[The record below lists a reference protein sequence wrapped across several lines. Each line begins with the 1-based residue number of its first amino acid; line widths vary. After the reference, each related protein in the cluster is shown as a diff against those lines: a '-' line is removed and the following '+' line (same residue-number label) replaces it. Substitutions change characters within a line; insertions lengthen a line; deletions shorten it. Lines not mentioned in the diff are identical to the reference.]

1 MPFTLAHP
9 IAVLPLWQLTQKKL
23 DLPALM
29 MGSMMPDVSYFLALQ
44 TVPNIGH
51 SLTGIFVE
59 GIPSGLVLL
68 LLGRYLLWRP
78 VVSLLP
84 TTVSDR
90 IPSTAYSF
98 LPFSRVFNLVLS
110 LFIGAL
116 THIFWDS
123 FTHKSGWGVQQISW
137 LSSELL
143 GLSIYKWLQYGGG
156 VVGLFLLAVVAVNTL
171 QNRAP
176 HYRHRAL
183 SAKQGVRATVLIAV
197 VAGLMILRAI
207 AAAPTIAG
215 LNDIVVRFVIG
226 SVSGTFLGLCLYAVL
241 FWLGSARSRRI
252 Y

>member
-9 IAVLPLWQLTQKKL
+9 IAVLPVWQLTQRKL

-29 MGSMMPDVSYFLALQ
+29 MGAMMPDVSYFLALQ

-51 SLTGIFVE
+51 SMAGIFLE
-59 GIPSGLVLL
+59 GIPSGLMLL
-68 LLGRYLLWRP
+68 LLGRYLLWPP
-78 VVSLLP
+78 VLSLLP
-84 TTVSDR
+84 EYVSDR
-90 IPSTAYSF
+90 TASATYSF
-98 LPFSRVFNLVLS
+98 LPLSRFFNIVLS
-110 LFIGAL
+110 LAIGAL

-123 FTHKSGWGVQQISW
+123 FTHKNGWAVQHISW

-156 VVGLFLLAVVAVNTL
+156 VVGLCLLALVAFNTL
-171 QNRAP
+171 QNREP
-176 HYRHRAL
+176 HHRYRAL
-183 SAKQGVRATVLIAV
+183 SGKQSVVAAVLISV
-197 VAGLMILRAI
+197 VASEVTLQAI
-207 AAAPTIAG
+207 SAEPAIAG

-241 FWLGSARSRRI
+241 FWLISTVSRRI